1 MAAIGFASHLERP
14 HAVEL
19 AKSTAVWLEEQGH
32 DAVMMSEPGLLREP
46 GPQSLKGLD
55 LLVSLGGDGTM
66 LRTVGMALG
75 TEVPVL
81 GVNFGRFGYLTAVEP
96 DGLRHAIERF
106 LAGDYHLQRRMTVG
120 AQVFANG
127 SRQPRMSGA
136 GLNDIVLARPSGT
149 HTINA
154 SVAISGERFLSYAAD
169 AIIVSTPTGTT
180 GYNLSARGPIVSP
193 KLRCLVL
200 TPVSPHMLFDRSLVL
215 DSSATVS
222 IELDGEGDA
231 DLVVDGVPCGQ
242 FELGERL
249 VCTAGAHDAMLVSFG
264 DRDFETVLKN
274 KFHLADR

>member
-106 LAGDYHLQRRMTVG
+106 LAGDYPLQRRMTVG

-136 GLNDIVLARPSGT
+136 GLNDI
-149 HTINA
+149 
-154 SVAISGERFLSYAAD
+154 
-169 AIIVSTPTGTT
+169 
-180 GYNLSARGPIVSP
+180 
-193 KLRCLVL
+193 
-200 TPVSPHMLFDRSLVL
+200 
-215 DSSATVS
+215 
-222 IELDGEGDA
+222 
-231 DLVVDGVPCGQ
+231 
-242 FELGERL
+242 
-249 VCTAGAHDAMLVSFG
+249 
-264 DRDFETVLKN
+264 
-274 KFHLADR
+274 